1 MRLASPVTRFALLL
15 LTACDSATRVTSNS
29 AITTAIGSR
38 EERVPTPTTRTLLE
52 RAARDLTYTSE
63 SDYPFTW
70 FFQSVARTQGDAPAG
85 ELDEDLFVP
94 ESSPRELSVEDFRSL
109 LEVSPA
115 ERVDVVSLDVF
126 FARHIE
132 NVDSAD
138 SAAVAL
144 VPRYLALRE
153 SLRRTVDGVQVFRVG
168 QIVIRCYIVGIDR
181 DGNLAGLTTT
191 AIET

>member
-1 MRLASPVTRFALLL
+1 M
-15 LTACDSATRVTSNS
+15 
-29 AITTAIGSR
+29 
-38 EERVPTPTTRTLLE
+38 
-52 RAARDLTYTSE
+52 
-63 SDYPFTW
+63 
-70 FFQSVARTQGDAPAG
+70 
-85 ELDEDLFVP
+85 
-94 ESSPRELSVEDFRSL
+94 